1 MASAVSNKIPVWTTS
16 KSDDPSFAMLATPKS
31 STSGTIAVN
40 KTGSLQSFQEGA
52 TSQELCVEAKQ
63 GVLASSSET
72 TESTGHTEKPD
83 AQTPELT
90 SSAKLIVLIS
100 CICINFLTMG
110 FALGLGVVFVQILDV
125 FSTTRAQT
133 SLMQSLCIGIIYT
146 GAIICGPIVQKLG
159 PAPSVI
165 LGAILSLV
173 GCVGASFSPNVEVL
187 IVTVGFITGFGLC
200 LAYFSSF
207 MVVST
212 VMTKHKT
219 MGVSLITAG
228 AGFGAFISPQLNR
241 ILLDVYGWRGV
252 FLLLGGI
259 NFNMCVLG
267 FTIRCLTRPLF
278 LTKTSRGDHKPKTK
292 PFNIRVFKKV
302 SYTIFVFC
310 QLPIWTFYTGLP
322 VFIVD
327 IAENRGYSL
336 EAASLLLSAFTVSL
350 VVGSLLGGLL
360 DTVLNIP
367 ALLSSAAALSVCGLL
382 SFGFTYFYDYGAM
395 VALTVGHGILISVVD
410 VCIPIILHQL
420 CGHAMYSSALSFFFG
435 ISGMADICSGP
446 VNGAIRD
453 LTGDYIVMFY
463 LAGGVALFI
472 GLVLLLLEL
481 HVRRGRSSLM
491 DAHVSQETVN
501 TKL

>member
-1 MASAVSNKIPVWTTS
+1 MAVSNKCSIRTTL
-16 KSDDPSFAMLATPKS
+16 KSDDPSFTTVATPSS
-31 STSGTIAVN
+31 STSEAIPVN
-40 KTGSLQSFQEGA
+40 NTRSLQGFQEGA
-52 TSQELCVEAKQ
+52 AFQERRVEPDQ
-63 GVLASSSET
+63 GAMASSRDNP
-72 TESTGHTEKPD
+72 ESTDHTEKPG
-83 AQTPELT
+83 AWTPELT

-100 CICINFLTMG
+100 CICINVLSMG

-125 FSTTRAQT
+125 FSATRAQT
-133 SLMQSLCIGIIYT
+133 SLMQSLCIGIMYA
-146 GAIICGPIVQKLG
+146 GAIICGPIVQKMG
-159 PAPSVI
+159 PATSVI
-165 LGAILSLV
+165 LGAITSLG
-173 GCVGASFSPNVEVL
+173 GCVGASFAPNVEVL
-187 IVTVGFITGFGLC
+187 IVTVGCIAGFGLC
-200 LAYFSSF
+200 LAYFSSY
-207 MVVST
+207 MVVSV
-212 VMTKHKT
+212 VMKKHKT
-219 MGVSLITAG
+219 MGVSLINAG

-241 ILLDVYGWRGV
+241 LLLDAYGWRGV

-267 FTIRCLTRPLF
+267 FTIRCFTKPLL
-278 LTKTSRGDHKPKTK
+278 LTKTAKGDHKPKTK
-292 PFNIRVFKKV
+292 LFNIRVFKKV

-310 QLPIWTFYTGLP
+310 QLPIWTFYAGLP

-327 IAENRGYSL
+327 IAENRGYTL

-395 VALTVGHGILISVVD
+395 VALTVGHGILISVLY
-410 VCIPIILHQL
+410 VCIPIILYQQ

-435 ISGMADICSGP
+435 ISGVADTCSGP

-453 LTGDYIVMFY
+453 ITGDYIMMFY
-463 LAGGVALFI
+463 LAGGVALFM
-472 GLVLLLLEL
+472 GLVFLLLEL
-481 HVRRGRSSLM
+481 YVRRGRSSLR
-491 DAHVSQETVN
+491 DAHVSPETVN